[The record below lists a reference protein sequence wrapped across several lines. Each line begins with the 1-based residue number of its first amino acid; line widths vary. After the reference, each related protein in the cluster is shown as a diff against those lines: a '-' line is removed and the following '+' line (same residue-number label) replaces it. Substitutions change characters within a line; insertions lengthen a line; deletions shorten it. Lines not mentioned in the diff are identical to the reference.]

1 MLSFKIT
8 VLNFSVTD
16 KSKGV
21 DSVSP
26 TDRPYLLLRVKNMSV
41 FNIGL
46 LSIEGI
52 RFSCSQFLLLLDLYT
67 QCWWGQ

>member
-1 MLSFKIT
+1 MLSFKIN
-8 VLNFSVTD
+8 VLNFSFTD

-21 DSVSP
+21 NSVSP
-26 TDRPYLLLRVKNMSV
+26 TDRPYPLLRAKNMSV
-41 FNIGL
+41 FDIGI
-46 LSIEGI
+46 LSIEEI